1 MERSDLKF
9 QDDISINKSDALLII
24 DMQYDFIPG
33 GALPVEGGDEIIDK
47 INKIATSFKEKHNLV
62 VLTQD
67 WHPQNHMSFASNHS
81 GKEPGDEYSSEGI
94 GPVLWPDHCVQATKG
109 AAFHEDL
116 ETSTAKAIIRK
127 GTNPE
132 VDSYSAFKDN
142 MEDEETGLKGY
153 LNNLAIERI
162 FLCGLALDYCVY
174 YTAIDGIDF
183 GFDVSLIMDATKG
196 IDDPEGS
203 ISNALKDMEEKGI
216 KFVKADSFN
225 F

>member
-9 QDDISINKSDALLII
+9 QDEISINKSDALLII
-24 DMQYDFIPG
+24 DMQYDFLPG

-67 WHPQNHMSFASNHS
+67 WHPQDHMSFASNHS

-109 AAFHEDL
+109 ATFHEDL
-116 ETSTAKAIIRK
+116 ETSAAKAIIRK

-142 MEDEETGLKGY
+142 MEEEETGLKGY
-153 LNNLAIERI
+153 LNNLGIERI

-203 ISNALKDMEEKGI
+203 ISNALKDMEEKGVQ
-216 KFVKADSFN
+216 FVKADSFN